1 MVGGAL
7 AHVQGSSPKANAT
20 LLSKVNSVPRPPGSR
35 KMTEQI
41 NETFKKF
48 EEQIRVLEETVDKL
62 QSIIDAG
69 ISIKAQDNRIV
80 VEFNRLANKPD

>member
-1 MVGGAL
+1 
-7 AHVQGSSPKANAT
+7 
-20 LLSKVNSVPRPPGSR
+20 
-35 KMTEQI
+35 MTEQI